1 LEDKVEKVVS
11 ALGGLGIGGVGEHAI
26 DFEALFSDRAKAMKA
41 SEIREL
47 LKLTNQPDIISFAGG
62 LPSPLSFPKKE
73 VAEIV
78 KDVLK
83 TRGERALQ
91 YGATEG
97 VNEFR
102 ETIAQL
108 MKKDGVE
115 CDESQV
121 LVTSGSQQGLDLVAK
136 VFIDPFDNIIVGS
149 PTYLGGVNAF
159 IAFQASI
166 HTVKLDDDGLQM
178 ELLKEK
184 LEALRKAGKKIKFLY
199 TIPTFHNPAGVT
211 MPEKR
216 RKELIDLASEYDFLI
231 LEDDPYS
238 KLRYD
243 GEPIKPIKAFDD
255 EGRVMYMGTFSKIL
269 APGLRVAW
277 IVASE
282 DLHRKLTIVKQSTDL
297 CTSPFGQYIAY
308 EYVARGYMEP
318 HIEKIK
324 SLYKVKKDA
333 MLKALEKYFPE
344 EVKWTRP
351 QGGLFLWVTCP
362 PIVNTKEM
370 FREAIKDR
378 VAYVTGSSFYVDGGG
393 LNCMRLN
400 FSFATEQQI
409 DEGIRRLGITI
420 KREIEFK
427 REHNLWG
434 NGLGTKGMV

>member
-1 LEDKVEKVVS
+1 MEKAVS
-11 ALGGLGIGGVGEHAI
+11 AIEGGGEGASI
-26 DFEALFSDRAKAMKA
+26 DFEAFFSDRAKAMKA

-73 VAEIV
+73 VEEIV
-78 KDVLK
+78 RDVLK

-102 ETIAQL
+102 ETIAKM
-108 MKKDGVE
+108 MKRDGVE

-121 LVTSGSQQGLDLVAK
+121 LVTSGSQQGLDLVSK
-136 VFIDPFDNIIVGS
+136 VFIDPFDNILVGS

-166 HTVKLDDDGLQM
+166 LTIKLDDEGIRTDLM
-178 ELLKEK
+178 EEK
-184 LEALRKAGKKIKFLY
+184 LEALRKAGKKVKYLY
-199 TIPTFHNPAGVT
+199 TIPTFQNPAGVT

-216 RKELIDLASEYDFLI
+216 RKEIIDLANEYDFLI

-243 GEPIKPIKAFDD
+243 GEPVKPIKAFDD

-269 APGLRVAW
+269 APGLRIAW
-277 IVASE
+277 LVASE

-308 EYVARGYMEP
+308 EYVERGYMEP
-318 HIEKIK
+318 HVEKINT
-324 SLYKVKKDA
+324 LYKARKDA
-333 MLKALEKYFPE
+333 MLVALEKYFPE
-344 EVKWTRP
+344 DVKWSRP

-362 PIVNTKEM
+362 EIVNTKEM

-378 VAYVTGSSFYVDGGG
+378 VAYVTGSSFFADGGG

-409 DEGIRRLGITI
+409 DEGIKRLGMTI
-420 KREIEFK
+420 KREIDFK
-427 REHNLWG
+427 REHGLFG
-434 NGLGTKGMV
+434 NGLGSKGLV